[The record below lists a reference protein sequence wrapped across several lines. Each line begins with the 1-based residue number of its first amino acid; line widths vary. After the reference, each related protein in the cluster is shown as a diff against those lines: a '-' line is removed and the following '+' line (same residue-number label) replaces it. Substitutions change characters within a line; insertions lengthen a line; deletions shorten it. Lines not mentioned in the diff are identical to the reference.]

1 MIRVIRG
8 RMLRT
13 KVLAGVLLVTI
24 AVLTAFDVAG
34 VTALRRYLYTQTDS
48 QLRSILGLYRPFR
61 LTFSQKARVTR
72 PPSRGKHVPRGAQAI
87 FERGP
92 GTVKFPGPPGFMIIG
107 PQLLHAPPR
116 LDQYLVEFV
125 PGSGRGPRL
134 IIAGNPDL
142 QPRLPVNLVQLAVH
156 QRAETLASSNGH
168 AQLRMLSIREGPA
181 SLLATTSL
189 SGVSK
194 TIGRLELILIIGS
207 AGAALL
213 AAFGAAIVLRRGLR
227 PIETM
232 ANRADRITA
241 GDLTDRVG
249 PDDTRTEVGRLG
261 AALNGMLGRI
271 ETSVREREA
280 IQELTNRFFADASHE
295 LRTPLASLRANA
307 ELYQQGALRDK
318 AQVDEA
324 MRRIV
329 IESVRMGK
337 LVDDMLKLARLDQ
350 QPGQECEP
358 VDLTALVTDCVEQ
371 AKVADPSHSW
381 RTRIASDLVADGDAE
396 LLRRAISNLLG
407 NVRTHTPEGTAAM
420 VTAARANGTITVG
433 VSDDGPGVPAD
444 QLPRIF
450 DRFYRGA
457 APSPRPGTGLG
468 LAIVA
473 AIAAAHD
480 GTAEATPNSP
490 RGLSVTLKL
499 PASGVRPEPLMANLA
514 DGA

>member
-1 MIRVIRG
+1 MRRLFRG

-34 VTALRRYLYTQTDS
+34 VTGLRRYLYAQTDS

-61 LTFSQKARVTR
+61 VVLPRNARAARVPAGRSR
-72 PPSRGKHVPRGAQAI
+72 PTQLRSNPR
-87 FERGP
+87 RGP
-92 GTVKFPGPPGFMIIG
+92 STVKFPGPPGFEIVG
-107 PQLLHAPPR
+107 PQALLRPAV
-116 LDQYLVEFV
+116 LDQYFVEYIA
-125 PGSGRGPRL
+125 GGGHPRL
-134 IIAGNPDL
+134 IIFGNADL
-142 QPRLPVNLVQLAVH
+142 RPRLPANLAQLADH

-168 AQLRMLSIREGPA
+168 AHLRVLPIREGHGIFVV
-181 SLLATTSL
+181 TTSL

-194 TIGRLELILIIGS
+194 TLGRLELILIIGS

-213 AAFGAAIVLRRGLR
+213 AAFGAAMVLRRGLR

-232 ANRADRITA
+232 AAKADRITA

-249 PDDTRTEVGRLG
+249 PDDARTEVGRLG

-271 ETSVREREA
+271 ETSVRERET

-307 ELYQQGALRDK
+307 ELYQQGALREK

-324 MRRIV
+324 MRRIA
-329 IESVRMGK
+329 IESVRMGT

-350 QPGQECEP
+350 HPGQEREP

-371 AKVADPSHSW
+371 ARTADPRHSW
-381 RTRIASDLVADGDAE
+381 QACVAADLVADGDAG
-396 LLRRAISNLLG
+396 LLRRAITNLLG
-407 NVRTHTPEGTAAM
+407 NVSTHTPDGTAA
-420 VTAARANGTITVG
+420 TITGARVNGTIMVG
-433 VSDDGPGVPAD
+433 VTDDGPGVAAD

-450 DRFYRGA
+450 DRFYRGT
-457 APSPRPGTGLG
+457 APSPRPGAGLG

-480 GTAEATPNSP
+480 GTAEAALNSP
-490 RGLSVTLKL
+490 RGLSVTFTL
-499 PASGVRPEPLMANLA
+499 PALGVRPVPPPAEGT